1 MIRVAT
7 ALLGT
12 VGALVG
18 LAWFT
23 GLGLP
28 AQTAQAQSEVSEPSQ
43 EDIDQV
49 RSRIQRQTDLLSRV
63 EGITSSTAYREPQVN
78 ETAAMALGRIGFAAV
93 QPLANE
99 LQRSTDPQ
107 VRYQITS
114 ALAFIG
120 PEAEAAVPQLI
131 AALQDENVIVRRGA
145 ARALGQIGPGA
156 APAIPE
162 LIQALRDDSYSDD
175 PTE

>member
-12 VGALVG
+12 VAVLGG
-18 LAWFT
+18 LAWFA
-23 GLGLP
+23 GWGFAP
-28 AQTAQAQSEVSEPSQ
+28 QAAQAQSNVSEPTMQ
-43 EDIDQV
+43 EIDEV
-49 RSRIQRQTDLLSRV
+49 RGRIQRQANLMRQV
-63 EGITSSTAYREPQVN
+63 EGIVSPTAFREPQVN

-93 QPLANE
+93 QPLAIE
-99 LQRSTDPQ
+99 LQRSNDPN

-131 AALQDENVIVRRGA
+131 EALQDESVVVRRGA

-156 APAIPE
+156 YPAIPE
-162 LIQALRDDSYSDD
+162 LIQALRDNSYSDA
-175 PTE
+175 PAE

>member
-12 VGALVG
+12 VAILVG
-18 LAWFT
+18 LAWFI
-23 GLGLP
+23 GWGISP
-28 AQTAQAQSEVSEPSQ
+28 QTAQAQSEVAEPTQ

-49 RSRIQRQTDLLSRV
+49 RGRIQRQRNLISQV
-63 EGITSSTAYREPQVN
+63 EGITATTPYREPQVN

-93 QPLANE
+93 QPLAFE
-99 LQRSTDPQ
+99 LQRCTDPE
-107 VRYQITS
+107 VRFQITS

-131 AALQDENVIVRRGA
+131 EALQDESVMVRRGA

-162 LIQALRDDSYSDD
+162 LIQALRDASYSDD